1 MRTANPIS
9 YPTTNS
15 SRHPYTP
22 PPQCNQ
28 STQTHVSFK
37 LKRHSDHQ
45 AFRWFK
51 RKKVMRGSSVL
62 EGVGAPDNLLNSH
75 RKLLPPPPLRKPLL
89 QCKCLDLHMEV
100 TIHAVVVQTKSYGLL
115 DK

>member
-1 MRTANPIS
+1 MRTPNPIS

-62 EGVGAPDNLLNSH
+62 EGVGATDNLLNSH
-75 RKLLPPPPLRKPLL
+75 RKLLPPPQKTPSP
-89 QCKCLDLHMEV
+89 
-100 TIHAVVVQTKSYGLL
+100 VQMSGSAYGSYYTCSSSPNKVIRFTG
-115 DK
+115 